1 MLIRKINFITRF
13 SVVELVWTLTL
24 KALTPFFKKNRTQL
38 PPGYL
43 LNGTVESKMV
53 NVMIIYVVKL
63 V

>member
-1 MLIRKINFITRF
+1 M
-13 SVVELVWTLTL
+13 VELVWKLTL